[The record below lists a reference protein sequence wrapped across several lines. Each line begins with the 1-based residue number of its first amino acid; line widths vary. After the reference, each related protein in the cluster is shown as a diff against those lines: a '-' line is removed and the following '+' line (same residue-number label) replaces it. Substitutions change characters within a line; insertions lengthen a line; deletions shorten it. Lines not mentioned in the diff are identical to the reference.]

1 MKFVIVGGG
10 AAGWLTALY
19 LEKTIPYAKITLIE
33 SEDIGILG
41 AGEGSVP
48 ALTSFLKGIDIS
60 EVDMLQQ
67 CNATFKLGISFENWT
82 GDGSKYMHGFK
93 VDNPAIDTQK
103 ISESGNILSGGL
115 PDLEIDY
122 GMMNLIANDYDLND
136 ALVDSIFAYKN
147 KSPYVLFDNKI
158 DKAVQYSY
166 HFDASLFAKHLRNT
180 ARDRGVKR
188 IEGEVQKINSDKEG
202 NITSVEVN
210 KKLIEGDF
218 FFDCS
223 GFNRLLLGKHFGVEW
238 KSYTDKLKLN
248 TAIPFHLENENDT
261 IQSYTQA
268 IAMKYG
274 WMWKIPLQNRM
285 GCGYIFDKNYI
296 SVDEAKKEV
305 EEFLGKSINVNKVIP
320 FEAGRFENVWV
331 KNCIGVGLSAGFT
344 EPLEATSLW
353 VTVVQLETITRKAL
367 TKNTQFYRDELNNYM
382 ASFNDSVV
390 DFLHFHYMGKR
401 SDTEFWK
408 TYPINNSSEQLSKKL
423 NSWKYRTPNIL
434 DNYLYDIFHLRS
446 WTQVGYGLGVINK
459 DLYKEENSLYKL
471 DINLNKWLSAY
482 KQNIEIA
489 EKDALDQTEFI
500 NYVKDNKIKSK

>member
-48 ALTSFLKGIDIS
+48 AITHFLNGINIS
-60 EVDMLQQ
+60 EKDILQK

-93 VDNPAIDTQK
+93 VDNPAIDTNK
-103 ISESGNILSGGL
+103 VSKTNNTLNVGL
-115 PDLEIDY
+115 PDIGIDY
-122 GMMNLIANDYDLND
+122 GMMNLIANNYDLNTNL
-136 ALVDSIFAYKN
+136 ADSLLAYEN
-147 KSPYVLFDNKI
+147 KSPYVLLENRL

-166 HFDASLFAKHLRNT
+166 HFDASLFAKHLRNE
-180 ARDRGVKR
+180 ARDRGIKR
-188 IEGEVQKINSDKEG
+188 IEGEVTNVNSDTNG
-202 NITSVEVN
+202 NITSVEVS
-210 KKLIEGDF
+210 KKSIDGDF

-223 GFNRLLLGKHFGVEW
+223 GFNRLLLGKHFGTNW

-248 TAIPFHLENENDT
+248 TAIPFHLENENEE

-274 WMWKIPLQNRM
+274 WMWKIPLQNRI

-331 KNCIGVGLSAGFT
+331 NNCIGVGLSTGFA

-353 VTVVQLETITRKAL
+353 TIVVQLETITKKAL
-367 TKNTQFYRDELNNYM
+367 LNNNQFYRNELNSYM
-382 ASFNDSVV
+382 AKFNDAIC
-390 DFLHFHYMGKR
+390 DFLHFHYI
-401 SDTEFWK
+401 SDRNDTDFWK
-408 TYPINNSSEQLSKKL
+408 EYPKTNLSEQLSQKL
-423 NSWKYRTPNIL
+423 KNWKERTPNTI
-434 DNYLYDIFHLRS
+434 DNHLYDIFHLRS
-446 WTQVGYGLGVINK
+446 WTQVALGINK
-459 DLYKEENSLYKL
+459 ISKELFVDENEIYKL
-471 DINLNKWLSAY
+471 NVDLINWRKNYLKNLEFAKENALTQLEFLNYLK
-482 KQNIEIA
+482 E
-489 EKDALDQTEFI
+489 D
-500 NYVKDNKIKSK
+500 KIKTE